1 MSSSQEI
8 KKRAIN
14 SILWSSVEHFS
25 AQGLGFIITLFIAR
39 LVTPEDYGLIAM
51 LSIFMVV
58 SQVIINSGFS
68 NYLIQNKNRTHVD
81 YSTVF
86 CLNIVLG
93 LLCYLILFL
102 SSNGIASFYNQ
113 PLLSDVIKIYG
124 LSLIVSSLTLVQK
137 AILYINGEFKRLSVI
152 TIISL
157 FISGTIAIVLAY
169 NSWGVWA
176 LVVYYLLQSSTS
188 SIGIWLTTKWY
199 PTFVFSLQSAKAAFL
214 FGSKLLAANLLSNA
228 VTNIY
233 TLVIGKQYQALELGF
248 YSRGQSFA
256 MIFPANISNM
266 LQQATYP
273 ILCELQNDKRRLM
286 DMFEKYLRISAFV
299 CFPVMTLLI
308 SLGEP
313 AIKII
318 LTEKWLSAV
327 FFVQILGVAYMF
339 DPIMRLNV
347 IILSVTGKTQLSLY
361 SEIWK
366 KIVLVAI
373 LFITLP
379 WGIKWVA
386 SGVVIYSLMDL
397 FIVTRY
403 VRNIIPITL
412 RRELWIIAPYF
423 VYCFIIYLIVVVVSV
438 LLPND
443 FMKIVVGVPLGG
455 VVYLLLVKFFSTS
468 SFNNMVVT
476 LKTLKR

>member
-1 MSSSQEI
+1 
-8 KKRAIN
+8 
-14 SILWSSVEHFS
+14 
-25 AQGLGFIITLFIAR
+25 
-39 LVTPEDYGLIAM
+39 
-51 LSIFMVV
+51 
-58 SQVIINSGFS
+58 
-68 NYLIQNKNRTHVD
+68 
-81 YSTVF
+81 
-86 CLNIVLG
+86 
-93 LLCYLILFL
+93 
-102 SSNGIASFYNQ
+102 
-113 PLLSDVIKIYG
+113 
-124 LSLIVSSLTLVQK
+124 
-137 AILYINGEFKRLSVI
+137 
-152 TIISL
+152 
-157 FISGTIAIVLAY
+157 
-169 NSWGVWA
+169 
-176 LVVYYLLQSSTS
+176 
-188 SIGIWLTTKWY
+188 
-199 PTFVFSLQSAKAAFL
+199 
-214 FGSKLLAANLLSNA
+214 
-228 VTNIY
+228 
-233 TLVIGKQYQALELGF
+233 
-248 YSRGQSFA
+248 
-256 MIFPANISNM
+256 
-266 LQQATYP
+266 
-273 ILCELQNDKRRLM
+273 
-286 DMFEKYLRISAFV
+286 
-299 CFPVMTLLI
+299 MTLLI

-423 VYCFIIYLIVVVVSV
+423 VYCIIIYLIVVVVSV